1 VDVNLDHVVP
11 YFPRLYRCRIPEDNE
26 SHIPDFVI
34 EVVRLISSPIQ
45 FRTVLIVEVKNS
57 QHWEAGIPSLERQI
71 KRQTDTAF
79 SGTAVSQVY
88 WIGVIGPR
96 WRYGVKEDDRQDPR
110 PLINWHDITHDQ
122 ASYTDLQ
129 ALVALIAA
137 GHVKVWFFFLSSAND
152 NDDYFGGLSAIS
164 CVPGKFHVH
173 HLCTIDLRDGSKGA
187 AAFAKK
193 NGSLKLRI
201 LQGETRV

>member
-1 VDVNLDHVVP
+1 MFDIVTRTILQHYTINPPSTEDHWYGP
-11 YFPRLYRCRIPEDNE
+11 WTSILTTLFPTSQGYIVTPQRRIPEDSE

-71 KRQTDTAF
+71 KRQTDAAF

-88 WIGVIGPR
+88 WIGVIGPH
-96 WRYGVKEDDRQDPR
+96 WRYGIKEDDGQDPR

-137 GHVKVWFFFLSSAND
+137 M
-152 NDDYFGGLSAIS
+152 
-164 CVPGKFHVH
+164 
-173 HLCTIDLRDGSKGA
+173 
-187 AAFAKK
+187 
-193 NGSLKLRI
+193 
-201 LQGETRV
+201 